1 MDAIKGGC
9 CSVVARVFSLTVLAG
24 TLSCGPPT
32 DGSKETMEPEELFSP
47 NLSSADYGTTPEGEN
62 VRIHTLTNTAGI
74 EVRVITYGGI
84 IVSLRTP
91 DRDGNFDDI
100 VLGFDSLEGYLSKHP
115 FFGTLVGRYANR
127 ISKGRFT
134 LDGVEYKLARNNGE
148 NHLHGGIKGFD
159 KVVWRDRPLEVDDGV
174 GIVLEYTSVDGEE
187 GYPGTLDVQVIY
199 TLNEDNE
206 LICDYRATTDR
217 ATPINLT
224 QHSYFN
230 LAGQGTGNVLRH
242 LLELNAAAFT
252 PIDAELIPTGE
263 IRPVEGTPFDFRTET
278 PIGARIN
285 SPEEQ
290 VQLGG
295 GYDHNFVLNQTGE
308 GPSLAARVR
317 EPMSGRVMEVH
328 TTEPGVQLYTGNF
341 LDGTLTGKGGRVY
354 QHRFG
359 FCLET
364 QHFPDSPN
372 RPEFPST
379 ILKPGET
386 YESRTV
392 FRFPDVRGT

>member
-1 MDAIKGGC
+1 MNAIKGGC
-9 CSVVARVFSLTVLAG
+9 CSVIARVFFLAVLAG

-32 DGSKETMEPEELFSP
+32 DGSKENMESEKLFSP
-47 NLSSADYGTTPEGEN
+47 NLSSADFGTTPEGET
-62 VRIHTLTNTAGI
+62 VRIHTLTNSAGL

-100 VLGFDSLEGYLSKHP
+100 VLGFDSLEGYLAKHP
-115 FFGTLVGRYANR
+115 YFGTLVGRYANR
-127 ISKGRFT
+127 ISNGRFT
-134 LDGVEYKLARNNGE
+134 LDGVEYKLARNNGD
-148 NHLHGGIKGFD
+148 NHIHGGIKGFD
-159 KVVWRDRPLEVDDGV
+159 KVVWRDRPLEDDNGV
-174 GIVLEYTSVDGEE
+174 GIVLEYTSADGEE
-187 GYPGTLDVQVIY
+187 GYPGKLDVQVTY
-199 TLNEDNE
+199 TLNGNNE
-206 LICDYRATTDR
+206 LVCDYRATTDR

-242 LLELNAAAFT
+242 ILELNAAAFT
-252 PIDAELIPTGE
+252 PNDAELIPTGE
-263 IRPVEGTPFDFRTET
+263 IRPVEGTPFDFRTEM

-285 SPEEQ
+285 SQDEQ
-290 VQLGG
+290 IQLGG
-295 GYDHNFVLNQTGE
+295 GYDHNFVVNQTGE

-364 QHFPDSPN
+364 QHYPDSPN

-379 ILKPGET
+379 ILRPSET

-392 FRFPDVRGT
+392 FKFPDVRGT

>member
-1 MDAIKGGC
+1 MDTIKSGC
-9 CSVVARVFSLTVLAG
+9 CSMVARVFSLTVLAG
-24 TLSCGPPT
+24 TLSCGPPP
-32 DGSKETMEPEELFSP
+32 DGSKEMIEPESLFSA
-47 NLSSADYGTTPEGEN
+47 NVSSEDYGTTPDGES
-62 VRIHTLTNTAGI
+62 VRIYTLTNTSGLEA
-74 EVRVITYGGI
+74 RVITYGGI

-91 DRDGNFDDI
+91 DRDGNLDDV
-100 VLGFDSLEGYLSKHP
+100 VLGFDSLEGYLAKHP

-127 ISKGRFT
+127 ISKGRFS
-134 LDGVEYKLARNNGE
+134 LDGIEYELARNNGE

-159 KVVWRDRPLEVDDGV
+159 KVVWRDRSFQDENGV
-174 GIVLEYTSVDGEE
+174 GIVLEYTSADGEE
-187 GYPGTLDVQVIY
+187 GYPGTLNAQVTY
-199 TLNEDNE
+199 TLNGDNE

-230 LAGQGTGNVLRH
+230 LAGQGAGNILGH

-252 PIDAELIPTGE
+252 PIDAQLIPTGE
-263 IRPVEGTPFDFRTET
+263 IRAVEGTSMDFRTET
-278 PIGARIN
+278 SIGARIN

-290 VQLGG
+290 IQLGG
-295 GYDHNFVLNQTGE
+295 GYDHNFVLNRTGE

-317 EPMSGRVMEVH
+317 EPVSGRVMEVY

-341 LDGTLTGKGGRVY
+341 LDGTLTGKGGHVY

-379 ILKPGET
+379 ILRPDQVFQ
-386 YESRTV
+386 SRTV
-392 FRFPDVRGT
+392 FKFPAVRGG

>member
-32 DGSKETMEPEELFSP
+32 DGSKETMEPEKLFSP

-74 EVRVITYGGI
+74 EVRIITYGGI

-379 ILKPGET
+379 ILRPGET

>member
-1 MDAIKGGC
+1 MAAIENRFR
-9 CSVVARVFSLTVLAG
+9 SVVARIVSPMVLAG
-24 TLSCGPPT
+24 ALSCGPPP
-32 DGSKETMEPEELFSP
+32 DGSKEMTESQPLYTPSV
-47 NLSSADYGTTPEGEN
+47 SSADFGATPDGES
-62 VRIHTLTNTAGI
+62 VRIYTLTNSNGI

-100 VLGFDSLEGYLSKHP
+100 VLGFDSLEGYLAKHP
-115 FFGTLVGRYANR
+115 YFGTLVGRYANR
-127 ISKGRFT
+127 ISGGRFT
-134 LDGVEYKLARNNGE
+134 LDGVEYKLAQNNGE
-148 NHLHGGIKGFD
+148 NHIHGGIKGFD
-159 KVVWRDRPLEVDDGV
+159 KVVWQATPLEATNGV
-174 GIVLEYTSVDGEE
+174 GLVLEYRSADGEE
-187 GYPGTLDVQVIY
+187 GYPGALDVQVTY
-199 TLNEDNE
+199 TLTGDNG
-206 LICDYRATTDR
+206 LVCDYRATTDR

-252 PIDAELIPTGE
+252 PNNAELIPTGE
-263 IRPVEGTPFDFRTET
+263 VRPVEGTPFDFRTEM

-285 SPEEQ
+285 SPDEQ
-290 VQLGG
+290 IQIGG
-295 GYDHNFVLNQTGE
+295 GYDHNFVLNRTDE

-317 EPMSGRVMEVH
+317 EPVTGRVMEVY

-354 QHRFG
+354 GHRSG

-364 QHFPDSPN
+364 QHYPDSPN

-379 ILKPGET
+379 ILRPGET

-392 FRFPDVRGT
+392 FKFPDVRGS

>member
-1 MDAIKGGC
+1 
-9 CSVVARVFSLTVLAG
+9 
-24 TLSCGPPT
+24 
-32 DGSKETMEPEELFSP
+32 MEPEKLFSP

-74 EVRVITYGGI
+74 EVRIITYGGI

-187 GYPGTLDVQVIY
+187 GYPGTLDVQVTY

-230 LAGQGTGNVLRH
+230 LAGQGTGNVLRQ

-290 VQLGG
+290 IQLGG
-295 GYDHNFVLNQTGE
+295 GYDHNFILNQTGK

-317 EPMSGRVMEVH
+317 EPMSGRVMEVY

-379 ILKPGET
+379 ILRPDET
-386 YESRTV
+386 FQSRTV
-392 FRFPDVRGT
+392 FKFPDVRGT

>member
-134 LDGVEYKLARNNGE
+134 LDGVQYKLARNNGE

-278 PIGARIN
+278 PIGTRIN